1 MAIFCING
9 NDEGGKGFFQL
20 KAGGQTFFKGDMRGV
35 KSPDQEFS
43 NSMAWSL
50 KQISY

>member
-9 NDEGGKGFFQL
+9 NDEGGKG
-20 KAGGQTFFKGDMRGV
+20 FFKGDMRGV